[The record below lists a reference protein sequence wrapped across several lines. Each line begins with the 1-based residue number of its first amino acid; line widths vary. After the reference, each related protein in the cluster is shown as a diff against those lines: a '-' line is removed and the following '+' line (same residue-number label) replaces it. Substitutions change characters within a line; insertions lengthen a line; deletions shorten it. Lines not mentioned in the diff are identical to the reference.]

1 MNQND
6 AINDVM
12 SKMVFVIYRYNYTIY
27 SLFIHYQFLESFL
40 NFLINLLF
48 LPKFHSIHGIVS
60 TEIKFEVRNKSLKNR
75 RRQ

>member
-40 NFLINLLF
+40 NFL
-48 LPKFHSIHGIVS
+48 
-60 TEIKFEVRNKSLKNR
+60 
-75 RRQ
+75 